1 VTGEGLARVVL
12 AALALFASGGCRAT
26 AGSAEHAVH
35 TGYAPVN
42 GIQIWYEDHDGAGS
56 DATPLVL
63 LHGGG
68 STIET
73 SFAAILPG
81 LARTRRVIAFEQQG
95 HGHTADADRPF
106 SFAQSAE
113 DTVALLRWLKIEKF
127 DLYGYSNGGHIAIQ
141 VALAHPDVVRK
152 LVIESAMFSKDGC
165 DPAFW
170 SGFDDAKLETMPA
183 ELREAYLK
191 TAPHPEQ
198 LPTFFAKSVERMK
211 KFKGWTADEIRS
223 IRAPTLILLGDH
235 DIVRPEH
242 AVEMFRLMPDARLA
256 ILPATDHAKIV
267 DRAAWELPMIED
279 FLDAPMPATP

>member
-1 VTGEGLARVVL
+1 MSAGVTGEGLARVVL

-95 HGHTADADRPF
+95 HGTP
-106 SFAQSAE
+106 
-113 DTVALLRWLKIEKF
+113 
-127 DLYGYSNGGHIAIQ
+127 
-141 VALAHPDVVRK
+141 
-152 LVIESAMFSKDGC
+152 
-165 DPAFW
+165 
-170 SGFDDAKLETMPA
+170 
-183 ELREAYLK
+183 
-191 TAPHPEQ
+191 
-198 LPTFFAKSVERMK
+198 PT
-211 KFKGWTADEIRS
+211 
-223 IRAPTLILLGDH
+223 P
-235 DIVRPEH
+235 IVRSPS
-242 AVEMFRLMPDARLA
+242 RSRRRTRSRCCDG
-256 ILPATDHAKIV
+256 
-267 DRAAWELPMIED
+267 
-279 FLDAPMPATP
+279 